1 MSEQGCVIYS
11 AGGFGREAAWLAR
24 ACADLGRLSAPV
36 AFIEDDPS
44 LQGKRING
52 LPVISFEDCRKS
64 MPKSQIICAVGNPST
79 RERLVRKC
87 ADAGFSFA
95 SAIHPSVIK
104 SDEISC
110 GMGTLIC
117 AGSILTV
124 NITLGQHVHVNL
136 DCTIGHDV
144 VLEDY
149 ATLAP
154 GVHVSGWVRIGRGA
168 YIGTGANI
176 VNGTH
181 EKPLLIGAGAVIGA
195 GACVIGDVPAGAT
208 YVGVPARST

>member
-1 MSEQGCVIYS
+1 MSVHQCVIYS

-24 ACADLGRLSAPV
+24 ACADLGRLGEPSAFV
-36 AFIEDDPS
+36 EDDAS

-52 LPVISFEDCRKS
+52 LPVISFEECRKS
-64 MPKSQIICAVGNPST
+64 MPQADFICAVGNPAT
-79 RERLVRKC
+79 REKLVRKC

-104 SDEISC
+104 SDEISI
-110 GMGTLIC
+110 GVGTLIC

-124 NITLGQHVHVNL
+124 NITLGQHVHINL
-136 DCTIGHDV
+136 DCTLGHDA
-144 VLEDY
+144 VLEDFV
-149 ATLAP
+149 TLAP

-176 VNGTH
+176 VNGTR
-181 EKPLLIGAGAVIGA
+181 EKPLVIGADAVIGA
-195 GACVIGDVPAGAT
+195 GACVVGDVPAGAT
-208 YVGVPARST
+208 YVGVPARAK